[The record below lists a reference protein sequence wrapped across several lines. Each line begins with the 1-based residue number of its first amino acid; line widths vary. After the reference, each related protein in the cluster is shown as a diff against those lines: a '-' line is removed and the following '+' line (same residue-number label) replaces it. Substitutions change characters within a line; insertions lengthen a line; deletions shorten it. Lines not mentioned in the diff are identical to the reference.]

1 MNLNDWITE
10 HYDYISDHL
19 QKYCKNRGLE
29 WSEDTFHL
37 TLLKTLE
44 KERLHDMTDQGI
56 LNYIFKAF
64 RTNTLRERQY
74 PWNARRSIIEEL
86 PDKSDTSPEE
96 REQRIASE
104 VLSDWMAARVLAL
117 VAQNFEPDTFNAFRL
132 KSMSDMTYKQLE
144 AKTGLTRTRKKMK
157 EVRDWLRDNVSMEM
171 LRNEYDELN
180 KIC

>member
-10 HYDYISDHL
+10 HYDYIRDHL
-19 QKYCKNRGLE
+19 QKYCTNRGLE

-37 TLLKTLE
+37 TLLKCLE
-44 KERLHDMTDQGI
+44 KERLHDMTDTGI
-56 LNYIFKAF
+56 LNYVFKAF

-104 VLSDWMAARVLAL
+104 VLSDWMASRILQL
-117 VAQNFEPDTFNAFRL
+117 VEENFDPDTFNAFRL

-144 AKTGLTRTRKKMK
+144 AKTGLTRTRKKVK
-157 EVRDWLRDNVSMEM
+157 EVRDWLRDNVSISM
-171 LRNEYDELN
+171 LKNEYDELN